1 MYEVALEEN
10 GNLSAVVFRV
20 TLGYAV
26 MLGRAYRDTVTLV
39 LPLMLGLVKI
49 PGPTYAQ
56 PVLGAGT

>member
-39 LPLMLGLVKI
+39 LPLMLELVRYS
-49 PGPTYAQ
+49 GPT
-56 PVLGAGT
+56 

>member
-1 MYEVALEEN
+1 MALEEN

-39 LPLMLGLVKI
+39 LPLMLELVRYS
-49 PGPTYAQ
+49 GPT
-56 PVLGAGT
+56 